1 MTVASSPQSDRTP
14 LHRSVHKKIGK
25 TLLNWK
31 RLDPITLS
39 AALVLFLVVA
49 TAIFAPLIAG
59 QDPVKLDPLLRLK
72 PASAEHWFGMD
83 AYGRDLFSRVVYGTR
98 IALGIG
104 IGAMVASIAIGLVIG
119 LLCGYIRIFDSI
131 VMRIMDGIMAIP
143 AVLLAITIVTLLG
156 AGFWTVLLAIIIP
169 EIPRVVR
176 LVRAV
181 VLSARTEFY
190 IEAAIVLGSRTGRI
204 LWKHLVPST
213 IAPLIVQGSYICAS
227 AILTEAVLSFLGA
240 GISPSTPTWGNII
253 ADGRS
258 FFQIKPALIFWPGIM
273 LSATILAINIIGDF
287 MRDVLDPKSNKREAG
302 K

>member
-1 MTVASSPQSDRTP
+1 M
-14 LHRSVHKKIGK
+14 
-25 TLLNWK
+25 LNPN

-39 AALVLFLVVA
+39 ASLVLLLVVA
-49 TAIFAPLIAG
+49 TSLFAPLIAG
-59 QDPVKLDPLLRLK
+59 HDPIKLDPLLRLK
-72 PASAEHWFGMD
+72 PSSAEHWFGMD
-83 AYGRDLFSRVVYGTR
+83 AYGRDLFSRVVYGSR

-104 IGAMVASIAIGLVIG
+104 IGAMVASIAIGLLIG
-119 LLCGYIRIFDSI
+119 LLCGYIRIFDTF

-143 AVLLAITIVTLLG
+143 AILLAITIVTLLG

-176 LVRAV
+176 LVRAI

-190 IEAAIVLGSRTGRI
+190 IEAAIVLGSTTRRI

-258 FFQIKPALIFWPGIM
+258 FFQIKPALVFWPGIM